1 MNFRLFLNKKV
12 TKKYISHLYKGGRYV
27 YNEDNGKDQREVLDM
42 AEWKDIYL
50 SLMRNT
56 EQAIRILEEGQKKCE
71 EMYLEAEG
79 LNYDPD
85 EDCPANSVERKSHLD
100 DDE

>member
-1 MNFRLFLNKKV
+1 
-12 TKKYISHLYKGGRYV
+12 
-27 YNEDNGKDQREVLDM
+27 M

-56 EQAIRILEEGQKKCE
+56 EEAIRILEEGQKKCE

-85 EDCPANSVERKSHLD
+85 KDCQANSVEPRSHLD

>member
-1 MNFRLFLNKKV
+1 
-12 TKKYISHLYKGGRYV
+12 
-27 YNEDNGKDQREVLDM
+27 M

-85 EDCPANSVERKSHLD
+85 KDDCQANSVEPKSHLD